1 MAEPTRRRE
10 VVIALALML
19 AQATALCLSVSPA
32 EAQQIGD
39 DERRARQLSYEGEQ
53 AYAEGRFDEAVVLIR
68 RAYELFEEPLL
79 LHNLGRAL
87 ESTGDEEG
95 AVDAYERYL
104 EAMPDADNRAH
115 VEGRLRSLRAEI
127 AEDAVRQQTTAEDGA
142 LSEGPERDD
151 PSSGGVSAGPFII
164 GGIGV
169 ATLVAGTVTGVLA
182 LDKQTEARD
191 EPVQERAQELLDEG
205 ATLATVTNIFLVA
218 GGVLVA
224 AGVTWLVIE
233 LAGDDE
239 DVPVE
244 VGLGLGSVTLAGR
257 FD

>member
-1 MAEPTRRRE
+1 
-10 VVIALALML
+10 
-19 AQATALCLSVSPA
+19 
-32 EAQQIGD
+32 
-39 DERRARQLSYEGEQ
+39 
-53 AYAEGRFDEAVVLIR
+53 
-68 RAYELFEEPLL
+68 LL

-115 VEGRLRSLRAEI
+115 VEGRLTSLRAEI
-127 AEDAVRQQTTAEDGA
+127 SEDAARQQTTAEDGA

-182 LDKQTEARD
+182 LGKQSEARD

-205 ATLATVTNIFLVA
+205 ETLAMVTNIFLVA

-239 DVPVE
+239 DIPVE